1 MNNPRQITSLRAAA
15 VISSTIIGVGIL
27 SFPRY
32 MTEAGNSSA
41 PLVAFCGVLF
51 SFISYWLLASLCQR
65 FPQETLFVFSRRLI
79 GRPLAAIFTVVIML
93 LFIVLTG
100 LTVRQFG
107 DVATTVLYKKH
118 RSKQPSS

>member
-41 PLVAFCGVLF
+41 PLLH
-51 SFISYWLLASLCQR
+51 S
-65 FPQETLFVFSRRLI
+65 
-79 GRPLAAIFTVVIML
+79 AA
-93 LFIVLTG
+93 
-100 LTVRQFG
+100 
-107 DVATTVLYKKH
+107 YC
-118 RSKQPSS
+118 SPSSVTGCWPLSASGFRRRPCSCSAAA

>member
-1 MNNPRQITSLRAAA
+1 M
-15 VISSTIIGVGIL
+15 
-27 SFPRY
+27 
-32 MTEAGNSSA
+32 
-41 PLVAFCGVLF
+41 
-51 SFISYWLLASLCQR
+51 
-65 FPQETLFVFSRRLI
+65 FSRRLI